1 MSKKSK
7 LFERL
12 KTNPKGTTFAT
23 IRKLLL
29 QEGFEL
35 DRISLEAIT
44 SSKAG
49 R

>member
-12 KTNPKGTTFAT
+12 KANPKGATFAA

-35 DRISLEAIT
+35 DRIGVLWQRFF
-44 SSKAG
+44 SKPQ
-49 R
+49 